1 MVLLERFEL
10 STSSLPMKCSTP
22 ELQQRRSMAAVL
34 PPTEPVRKGLP
45 MRPWKHGYPR
55 PEPDT
60 KVSTA

>member
-1 MVLLERFEL
+1 
-10 STSSLPMKCSTP
+10 
-22 ELQQRRSMAAVL
+22 MAAVL